1 MNSGAVALTPHQ
13 QQAEAAFAVWL
24 GAPSQGLPFVLSGYA
39 GTGKTFLSMRLLA
52 AAEAAG
58 LCWTVAAPTHKAVG
72 VLRSHLSAADL
83 RPTWYPAT
91 VHRLLRLKL
100 KRQGD
105 LERCEAT
112 AQTAAALEH
121 LGLVLIDEASMVD
134 SNLLEI
140 TLRCAQP
147 YGTRL
152 VFVGDPAQ
160 LPPVGEPRSPVFA
173 LGRRRGAELRDVVRH
188 QGPVLQLAT
197 GIRSGALPCR
207 QPPPLPPIRSDQG
220 QVACLGRQAWLAAA
234 QAALRRSVELDNPDH
249 ARILCYTNRALERL
263 VPLARRALHGDMA
276 DQLPVLPSEVLIT
289 RTAVMAPACT
299 AGEEAAEAVAEE
311 PDMVL
316 GSNREVVVRDVEP
329 VRFDL
334 ADLGLSQ
341 ADLGGNLAV
350 PVIDTLKAVV
360 DAGDNQLA
368 LRLLPPA
375 GSNQRQRLDGVLQL
389 LRQRAREAGS
399 DSQRAAGK
407 ALWRRYFLLRDAF
420 ASLGPAAVLSVH
432 RSQGS
437 TFGEVFIDADVF
449 WPADQQLRQQLVYV
463 AVSRASQAVTLLAT
477 GDTPGDRQIWQQW
490 FKPT

>member
-1 MNSGAVALTPHQ
+1 MNGGAVALTPHQ

-173 LGRRRGAELRDVVRH
+173 LGRRQGAELRDVVRH
-188 QGPVLQLAT
+188 QGPVLQLQPLSSHDLASVMVIENQAYAFPWT
-197 GIRSGALPCR
+197 SGNFRDALAAGYTA
-207 QPPPLPPIRSDQG
+207 LKLVDQG
-220 QVACLGRQAWLAAA
+220 AMVGYCVYMRVLEEAHLLNFTIAPPRQRRGLGQAF
-234 QAALRRSVELDNPDH
+234 
-249 ARILCYTNRALERL
+249 LERL
-263 VPLARRALHGDMA
+263 LARVADEGAASMLLEVRPSNDAGIRLYARNGFAEIGRRKGYYPAEKGSREDALLMQRALSLQAQG
-276 DQLPVLPSEVLIT
+276 L
-289 RTAVMAPACT
+289 R
-299 AGEEAAEAVAEE
+299 EA
-311 PDMVL
+311 
-316 GSNREVVVRDVEP
+316 
-329 VRFDL
+329 
-334 ADLGLSQ
+334 
-341 ADLGGNLAV
+341 
-350 PVIDTLKAVV
+350 
-360 DAGDNQLA
+360 
-368 LRLLPPA
+368 
-375 GSNQRQRLDGVLQL
+375 
-389 LRQRAREAGS
+389 RARAI
-399 DSQRAAGK
+399 AA
-407 ALWRRYFLLRDAF
+407 D
-420 ASLGPAAVLSVH
+420 
-432 RSQGS
+432 
-437 TFGEVFIDADVF
+437 
-449 WPADQQLRQQLVYV
+449 
-463 AVSRASQAVTLLAT
+463 ASQEGSFAMAQALAP
-477 GDTPGDRQIWQQW
+477 DLRS
-490 FKPT
+490 